1 MEAQEK
7 KKFVWEKRE
16 KPKPK
21 KTFRGYTPFQ
31 HQRAVHNKLDNAY
44 GSGNIYVV
52 KARRQVGKSIMV
64 EQELLR
70 FAIQYKNTVSA
81 CVCPTL
87 SQARKMFQD
96 IIFCIIDSGVV
107 QKKNETLLEI
117 DLINGSKIFFKSA
130 EQKDSLRG
138 YTISGILCV
147 DECSFISD
155 DVFYGL
161 LLAWT
166 NVHKAPILLTSTPK
180 FKQCFY
186 WSYWVK
192 GLDKNHPNII
202 SIDFNNYDTSDL
214 LSEDKLEQ
222 YRLMLP
228 KGQFLTEYLGEFLD
242 SQSIVFGDFKECIKR
257 DEIKPYNEL
266 YIGIDWG
273 SGVGSDSTVVSAL
286 NERCEQVFMLRF
298 NNKRSVEQVE
308 YIKQYLQPYLT
319 KIKLIVAECNGVG
332 QPLVDALKVALNG
345 KVKIEE
351 FATTNA
357 SKIRIINQLQVA
369 FEQRRISIL
378 DDVQQTN
385 ELSMYEAKVSTNGT
399 VTYNAPSGCNDDT
412 VIGLMLSLEAMK
424 KRNKTGVYSISF
436 L

>member
-1 MEAQEK
+1 MINSVLQKKEK
-7 KKFVWEKRE
+7 SKRIY
-16 KPKPK
+16 
-21 KTFRGYTPFQ
+21 RGYTPYA
-31 HQRAVHNKLDNAY
+31 HQRAVHKQLDRGY
-44 GSGNIYVV
+44 RSGRIYVV

-70 FAIQYKNTVSA
+70 YAITYNNTVSA

-96 IIFCIIDSGVV
+96 IIGCIIESGVV
-107 QKKNETLLEI
+107 AKKNETLLEI

-161 LLAWT
+161 LLAWC

-180 FKQCFY
+180 FKQGFY
-186 WSYWVK
+186 WNYWVL
-192 GLDKNHPNII
+192 GLDENQKDVI
-202 SIDFNNYDTSDL
+202 SIDFNDYDTSAL
-214 LSEDKLEQ
+214 LSPEKLEQ
-222 YRLMLP
+222 YRRMLP

-242 SQSIVFGDFKECIKR
+242 SQSIVFGDFKECINR
-257 DEIKPYNEL
+257 SEIKDYREL

-298 NNKRSVEQVE
+298 NNKRAVEQVD
-308 YIKQYLQPYLT
+308 YIKQYLQPYIK

-332 QPLVDALKVALNG
+332 QPLVDSLKIAFNG
-345 KVKIEE
+345 KVKIDE
-351 FATTNA
+351 FSTTNA
-357 SKIRIINQLQVA
+357 TKIKIINQLQVA
-369 FEQRRISIL
+369 FEQRQIAIL

-385 ELSMYEAKVSTNGT
+385 ELSMYEAKVGQNGT
-399 VTYNAPSGCNDDT
+399 ITYNAPNGLNDDT
-412 VIGLMLSLEAMK
+412 VIALMLALEA
-424 KRNKTGVYSISF
+424 KRKTNKTGIYNIGFV
-436 L
+436 

>member
-1 MEAQEK
+1 MINSVLQKKEK
-7 KKFVWEKRE
+7 SKRIY
-16 KPKPK
+16 
-21 KTFRGYTPFQ
+21 RGYTPYA
-31 HQRAVHNKLDNAY
+31 HQRAVHKQLDRGY
-44 GSGNIYVV
+44 RSGRIYVV

-70 FAIQYKNTVSA
+70 YAITYNNTVSA

-96 IIFCIIDSGVV
+96 IISCIIESGVV
-107 QKKNETLLEI
+107 AKKNETLLEI

-161 LLAWT
+161 LLAWC

-180 FKQCFY
+180 FKQGFY
-186 WSYWVK
+186 WNYWVL
-192 GLDKNHPNII
+192 GLDENQKDVI
-202 SIDFNNYDTSDL
+202 SIDFNDYDTSAL
-214 LSEDKLEQ
+214 LSPEKLEQ
-222 YRLMLP
+222 YRRMLP

-242 SQSIVFGDFKECIKR
+242 SQSIVFGDFKECINR
-257 DEIKPYNEL
+257 NEIKDYREL

-298 NNKRSVEQVE
+298 NNKRAVEQVD
-308 YIKQYLQPYLT
+308 YIKQYLQPYIK

-332 QPLVDALKVALNG
+332 QPLVDSLKIAFNG
-345 KVKIEE
+345 KVKIDE
-351 FATTNA
+351 FSTTNA
-357 SKIRIINQLQVA
+357 TKIKIINQLQVA
-369 FEQRRISIL
+369 FEQRQIAIL

-385 ELSMYEAKVSTNGT
+385 ELSMYEAKVGQNGT
-399 VTYNAPSGCNDDT
+399 ITYNAPSGLNDDT
-412 VIGLMLSLEAMK
+412 VIALMLALEA
-424 KRNKTGVYSISF
+424 KRKTNKTGIYNIGFV
-436 L
+436 

>member
-1 MEAQEK
+1 MINSVLQKKEK
-7 KKFVWEKRE
+7 NKRIY
-16 KPKPK
+16 
-21 KTFRGYTPFQ
+21 RGYTPYA
-31 HQRAVHNKLDNAY
+31 HQRAVHKQLDRGY
-44 GSGNIYVV
+44 RSGRIYVV

-70 FAIQYKNTVSA
+70 YAITYNSTVSA

-96 IIFCIIDSGVV
+96 IISCIIESGVV
-107 QKKNETLLEI
+107 AKKNETLLEI

-161 LLAWT
+161 LLAWC

-180 FKQCFY
+180 FKQGFY
-186 WSYWVK
+186 WNYWVL
-192 GLDKNHPNII
+192 GLDENQKDVI
-202 SIDFNNYDTSDL
+202 SIDFNDYDTSAL
-214 LSEDKLEQ
+214 LTPEKLEQ
-222 YRLMLP
+222 YRRMLP

-242 SQSIVFGDFKECIKR
+242 SQSIVFGDFKECINR
-257 DEIKPYNEL
+257 NEIKDYREL

-298 NNKRSVEQVE
+298 NNKRAVEQVD
-308 YIKQYLQPYLT
+308 YIKQYLQPYLK

-332 QPLVDALKVALNG
+332 QPLVDSLKIAFNG
-345 KVKIEE
+345 KVKIDE
-351 FATTNA
+351 FSTTNA
-357 SKIRIINQLQVA
+357 TKIKIINQLQVA
-369 FEQRRISIL
+369 FEQRQIAIL

-385 ELSMYEAKVSTNGT
+385 ELSMYEAKVGQNGT
-399 VTYNAPSGCNDDT
+399 ITYNAPSGLNDDT
-412 VIGLMLSLEAMK
+412 VIALMLALEA
-424 KRNKTGVYSISF
+424 KRKTNKTGIYNIGFV
-436 L
+436 

>member
-1 MEAQEK
+1 MAKYKWTQKPKEEK
-7 KKFVWEKRE
+7 KTYK
-16 KPKPK
+16 
-21 KTFRGYTPFQ
+21 GYIPFP
-31 HQRAVHNKLDNAY
+31 HQRAVHNVLNTAY

-70 FAIQYKNTVSA
+70 FAINYKGTVSA

-87 SQARKMFQD
+87 NQARKMFQD
-96 IIFCIIDSGVV
+96 IIYCIIDSGVV

-155 DVFYGL
+155 EVFYGL

-180 FKQCFY
+180 FKQGFY
-186 WSYWVK
+186 WNYWNMGISEDNEDV
-192 GLDKNHPNII
+192 I
-202 SIDFNNYDTSDL
+202 SIDFNSYDTSNL
-214 LSEDKLEQ
+214 LSPSKLEA
-222 YRLMLP
+222 YKMMLP
-228 KGQFLTEYLGEFLD
+228 KGQFLTEYMGEFLD
-242 SQSIVFGDFKECIKR
+242 SQSIVFGEFKECINKK
-257 DEIKPYNEL
+257 EIEPYKDI
-266 YIGIDWG
+266 YIGIDWS
-273 SGVGSDSTVVSAL
+273 SGVGGDSTVVSAL
-286 NERCEQVFMLRF
+286 NERCEQVFMLKF
-298 NNKRSVEQVE
+298 NNKRAVEQVD
-308 YIKQYLQPYLT
+308 YIVQYLKPYMA

-332 QPLVDALKVALNG
+332 QPLVDSLKTAIDG

-351 FATTNA
+351 FTTTNA

-369 FEQRRISIL
+369 FEQKQISIL
-378 DDVQQTN
+378 DDDRQTN
-385 ELSMYEAKVSTNGT
+385 ELSMYEAKVSPNGT
-399 VTYNAPSGCNDDT
+399 VTYNAPTGCNDDT
-412 VIGLMLSLEAMK
+412 VIALMLSLEAMK
-424 KRNKTGVYSISF
+424 MNNKRGVYNITF
-436 L
+436 V

>member
-1 MEAQEK
+1 MINSVLQKKEK
-7 KKFVWEKRE
+7 SKRIY
-16 KPKPK
+16 
-21 KTFRGYTPFQ
+21 RGYTPYA
-31 HQRAVHNKLDNAY
+31 HQRAVHKQLDRGY
-44 GSGNIYVV
+44 RSGRIYVV

-70 FAIQYKNTVSA
+70 YAITYNNTVSA

-96 IIFCIIDSGVV
+96 IISCIIESGVV
-107 QKKNETLLEI
+107 AKKNETLLEI

-161 LLAWT
+161 LLAWC

-180 FKQCFY
+180 FKQGFY
-186 WSYWVK
+186 WNYWIL
-192 GLDKNHPNII
+192 GLDENQKDVI
-202 SIDFNNYDTSDL
+202 SIDFNDYDTSAL
-214 LSEDKLEQ
+214 LTPEKLEQ
-222 YRLMLP
+222 YRRMLP

-242 SQSIVFGDFKECIKR
+242 SQSIVFGDFKECINR
-257 DEIKPYNEL
+257 NEIKDYREL

-273 SGVGSDSTVVSAL
+273 SGVGSDSTVISAL

-298 NNKRSVEQVE
+298 NNKRAVEQVD
-308 YIKQYLQPYLT
+308 YIKQYLQPYLK

-332 QPLVDALKVALNG
+332 QPLVDSLKIALNG
-345 KVKIEE
+345 KVKIDE
-351 FATTNA
+351 FSTTNA
-357 SKIRIINQLQVA
+357 TKIKIINQLQVA
-369 FEQRRISIL
+369 FEQRQIAIL

-385 ELSMYEAKVSTNGT
+385 ELSMYEAKVGQNGT
-399 VTYNAPSGCNDDT
+399 ITYNAPSGLNDDT
-412 VIGLMLSLEAMK
+412 VIALMLALEA
-424 KRNKTGVYSISF
+424 KRKTNKTGIYNIGFV
-436 L
+436 

>member
-1 MEAQEK
+1 MINNVLQKKEK
-7 KKFVWEKRE
+7 SKRIY
-16 KPKPK
+16 
-21 KTFRGYTPFQ
+21 RGYTPYA
-31 HQRAVHNKLDNAY
+31 HQRAVHKQLDRGY
-44 GSGNIYVV
+44 RSGRIYVV

-70 FAIQYKNTVSA
+70 YAITYNNTVSA

-96 IIFCIIDSGVV
+96 IISCIIESGVV
-107 QKKNETLLEI
+107 AKKNETLLEI

-161 LLAWT
+161 LLAWC

-180 FKQCFY
+180 FKQGFY
-186 WSYWVK
+186 WNYWVL
-192 GLDKNHPNII
+192 GLDENQKDVI
-202 SIDFNNYDTSDL
+202 SIDFNDYDTSAL
-214 LSEDKLEQ
+214 LTPEKLEQ
-222 YRLMLP
+222 YRRMLP

-242 SQSIVFGDFKECIKR
+242 SQSIVFGDFKECINR
-257 DEIKPYNEL
+257 NEIKDYREL

-298 NNKRSVEQVE
+298 NNKRAVEQVD
-308 YIKQYLQPYLT
+308 YIKQYLQPYLK

-332 QPLVDALKVALNG
+332 QPLVDSLKIAFNG
-345 KVKIEE
+345 KVKIDE
-351 FATTNA
+351 FSTTNA
-357 SKIRIINQLQVA
+357 TKIKIINQLQVA
-369 FEQRRISIL
+369 FEQRQIAIL

-385 ELSMYEAKVSTNGT
+385 ELSMYEAKVGQNGT
-399 VTYNAPSGCNDDT
+399 ITYNAPSGLNDDT
-412 VIGLMLSLEAMK
+412 VIALMLALEA
-424 KRNKTGVYSISF
+424 KRKTNKTGIYNIGFV
-436 L
+436 

>member
-1 MEAQEK
+1 
-7 KKFVWEKRE
+7 
-16 KPKPK
+16 
-21 KTFRGYTPFQ
+21 
-31 HQRAVHNKLDNAY
+31 
-44 GSGNIYVV
+44 
-52 KARRQVGKSIMV
+52 MV

-70 FAIQYKNTVSA
+70 YAITYNNTVSA

-96 IIFCIIDSGVV
+96 IISCIIESGVV
-107 QKKNETLLEI
+107 AKKNETLLEI

-161 LLAWT
+161 LLAWC

-180 FKQCFY
+180 FKQGFY
-186 WSYWVK
+186 WNYWVL
-192 GLDKNHPNII
+192 GLDENQKDVI
-202 SIDFNNYDTSDL
+202 SIDFNDYDTSAL
-214 LSEDKLEQ
+214 LSPEKLEQ
-222 YRLMLP
+222 YRRMLP

-242 SQSIVFGDFKECIKR
+242 SQSIVFGDFKECINR
-257 DEIKPYNEL
+257 NEIKDYREL

-273 SGVGSDSTVVSAL
+273 SGVGSDSTVISAL

-298 NNKRSVEQVE
+298 NNKRAVEQVD
-308 YIKQYLQPYLT
+308 YIKQYLQPYLK

-332 QPLVDALKVALNG
+332 QPLVDSLKIAFNG
-345 KVKIEE
+345 KVKIDE
-351 FATTNA
+351 FSTTNA
-357 SKIRIINQLQVA
+357 TKIKIINQLQVA
-369 FEQRRISIL
+369 FEQRQIAIL

-385 ELSMYEAKVSTNGT
+385 ELSMYEAKVGQNGT
-399 VTYNAPSGCNDDT
+399 ITYNAPNGLNDDT
-412 VIGLMLSLEAMK
+412 VIALMLALEA
-424 KRNKTGVYSISF
+424 KRKTNKTGIYNIGFV
-436 L
+436 

>member
-1 MEAQEK
+1 MINSVLQKKEK
-7 KKFVWEKRE
+7 SKRIY
-16 KPKPK
+16 
-21 KTFRGYTPFQ
+21 RGNTPYA
-31 HQRAVHNKLDNAY
+31 HQRAVHKQLDRGY
-44 GSGNIYVV
+44 RSGRIYVV

-70 FAIQYKNTVSA
+70 YAITYNNTVSA

-96 IIFCIIDSGVV
+96 IISCIIESGVV
-107 QKKNETLLEI
+107 AKKNETLLEI

-161 LLAWT
+161 LLAWC

-180 FKQCFY
+180 FKQGFY
-186 WSYWVK
+186 WNYWVL
-192 GLDKNHPNII
+192 GLDENQKDVI
-202 SIDFNNYDTSDL
+202 SIDFNDYDTSAL
-214 LSEDKLEQ
+214 LSPEKLEQ
-222 YRLMLP
+222 YRRMLP

-242 SQSIVFGDFKECIKR
+242 SQSIVFGDFKECINR
-257 DEIKPYNEL
+257 NEIKDYREL

-298 NNKRSVEQVE
+298 NNKRAVEQVD
-308 YIKQYLQPYLT
+308 YIKQYLQPYIK

-332 QPLVDALKVALNG
+332 QPLVDSLKIAFNG
-345 KVKIEE
+345 KVKIDE
-351 FATTNA
+351 FSTTNA
-357 SKIRIINQLQVA
+357 TKIKIINQLQVA
-369 FEQRRISIL
+369 FEQRQIAIL

-385 ELSMYEAKVSTNGT
+385 ELSMYEAKVGQNGT
-399 VTYNAPSGCNDDT
+399 ITYNAPSGLNDDT
-412 VIGLMLSLEAMK
+412 VIALMLALEA
-424 KRNKTGVYSISF
+424 KRKTNKTGIYNIGFV
-436 L
+436 

>member
-1 MEAQEK
+1 MINSVLQKKEK
-7 KKFVWEKRE
+7 SKRIY
-16 KPKPK
+16 
-21 KTFRGYTPFQ
+21 RGYTPYA
-31 HQRAVHNKLDNAY
+31 HQRAVHKQLDRGY
-44 GSGNIYVV
+44 RSGRIYVV

-70 FAIQYKNTVSA
+70 YAITYNNTVSA

-96 IIFCIIDSGVV
+96 IISCIIESGVV
-107 QKKNETLLEI
+107 AKKNETLLEI

-161 LLAWT
+161 LLAWC

-180 FKQCFY
+180 FKQGFY
-186 WSYWVK
+186 WNYWVL
-192 GLDKNHPNII
+192 GLDENQKDVI
-202 SIDFNNYDTSDL
+202 SIDFNDYDTSAL
-214 LSEDKLEQ
+214 LSPEKLEQ
-222 YRLMLP
+222 YRRMLP

-242 SQSIVFGDFKECIKR
+242 SQSIVFGDFKECINR
-257 DEIKPYNEL
+257 NDIKEYREL

-273 SGVGSDSTVVSAL
+273 SGVGSDSTVISAL

-298 NNKRSVEQVE
+298 NNKRAVEQVD
-308 YIKQYLQPYLT
+308 YIKQYLQPYIK

-332 QPLVDALKVALNG
+332 QPLVDSLKIAFNG
-345 KVKIEE
+345 KVKIDE
-351 FATTNA
+351 FSTTNA
-357 SKIRIINQLQVA
+357 TKIKIINQLQVA
-369 FEQRRISIL
+369 FEQRQIAIL

-385 ELSMYEAKVSTNGT
+385 ELSMYEAKVGQNGT
-399 VTYNAPSGCNDDT
+399 ITYNAPSGLNDDT
-412 VIGLMLSLEAMK
+412 VIALMLALEA
-424 KRNKTGVYSISF
+424 KRKTNKTGIYNIGFV
-436 L
+436 